1 MRMTY
6 AYIRA
11 MADTQPR
18 KNTYT
23 DTAEAPTDIIVTLR
37 IRPELNEKTAI
48 AAQAVGLKKSD
59 IMRLA
64 LDRGIDRL
72 LEQLEAKQEAAQ

>member
-1 MRMTY
+1 MTDN
-6 AYIRA
+6 A
-11 MADTQPR
+11 PR

-23 DTAEAPTDIIVTLR
+23 DTAEAPTDVIVTLR

-48 AAQAVGLKKSD
+48 AAQAVGLRKSD

-72 LEQLEAKQEAAQ
+72 LEQLHANQEAAQ